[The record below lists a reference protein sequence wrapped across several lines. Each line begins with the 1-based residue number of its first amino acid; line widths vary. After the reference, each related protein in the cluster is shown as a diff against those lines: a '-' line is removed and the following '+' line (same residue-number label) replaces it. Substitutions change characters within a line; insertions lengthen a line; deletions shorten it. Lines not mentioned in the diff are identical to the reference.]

1 MQTVLGQ
8 LCMRAQIR
16 LSEPLQWL
24 LNLRKCEDLTSR
36 NYCFRA
42 GPIIEEVSDE
52 EADRL
57 ISGQKSRSLEATS
70 DPVEYEQSGMKNI
83 EASTTRS
90 QSVPVLPNTAAFGDT
105 LNALKQ
111 NPEMLR

>member
-1 MQTVLGQ
+1 M
-8 LCMRAQIR
+8 
-16 LSEPLQWL
+16 
-24 LNLRKCEDLTSR
+24 
-36 NYCFRA
+36 
-42 GPIIEEVSDE
+42 SDE

-57 ISGQKSRSLEATS
+57 LSGQKSKSVETTP
-70 DPVEYEQSGMKNI
+70 DPVEDEQSSMKNG
-83 EASTTRS
+83 EASTTSS